1 MVKLILTFFY
11 LTLFFSCSKN
21 KDQLSFVF
29 EHDGIAREYMLYIPN
44 TIKPQAPLIFVLHGL
59 GSTNSHI
66 RDYSQMDL
74 VANKNGFVVCY
85 PQGTGSTKNTIHTKK
100 GSSFWNVGYEIHKN
114 EVVDDVSFLTSLA
127 IYLQQEYDLD
137 PEKTFCTGMSNGGD
151 MSYLLG
157 CQAPE
162 VFKAIASITGCM
174 MEWIYKSCDNNS
186 PIPVFQIHG
195 TRDNITYY
203 DGDIKNRD
211 KWGAYLGVESTIQF
225 WVDHNMCSK
234 SIIDTIGFVNNES
247 RYIIR
252 EKFLN
257 GVDENEVWL
266 HKVIDG
272 GHDWVQKSLEKDFN
286 TSEEIWK
293 FFEHLISLR
302 SRSA

>member
-1 MVKLILTFFY
+1 MVKLILTFSY

-29 EHDGIAREYMLYIPN
+29 EHDGIAREYMLYIPS

-74 VANKNGFVVCY
+74 VADKNGFVVCY

-203 DGDIKNRD
+203 DGDITNRD
-211 KWGAYLGVESTIQF
+211 RWGAYLGVESTIQF
-225 WVDHNMCSK
+225 WVDRNMCSK

-293 FFEHLISLR
+293 FFEHLMSFRIR
-302 SRSA
+302 SE

>member
-11 LTLFFSCSKN
+11 VTLFFSCSKN

-29 EHDGIAREYMLYIPN
+29 EHDGIAREYMLYIPS

-174 MEWIYKSCDNNS
+174 MEWIYKSCDNNR

-195 TRDNITYY
+195 TKDNITYY
-203 DGDIKNRD
+203 DGDITNRD
-211 KWGAYLGVESTIQF
+211 RWGAYLGVESTIQF

-247 RYIIR
+247 RYIVR

-257 GVDENEVWL
+257 GIDENEVWL
-266 HKVIDG
+266 YKVIDG
-272 GHDWVQKSLEKDFN
+272 GHDWIQKSLEKDFN

-293 FFEHLISLR
+293 FFEHLMSFRIR
-302 SRSA
+302 SE

>member
-1 MVKLILTFFY
+1 MVKLILIFFY
-11 LTLFFSCSKN
+11 VTLFFSCSKN

-29 EHDGIAREYMLYIPN
+29 EHDGTAREYMLYVPN

-100 GSSFWNVGYEIHKN
+100 GSFFWNVGYEIHKN

-127 IYLQQEYDLD
+127 VYLQQEYDLD

-195 TRDNITYY
+195 TKDNITYY
-203 DGDIKNRD
+203 DGDITNRD
-211 KWGAYLGVESTIQF
+211 RWGAYLGVESTIQF

-257 GVDENEVWL
+257 GIDENEVWL
-266 HKVIDG
+266 YKVIDG

-293 FFEHLISLR
+293 FFEHLMSFRIR
-302 SRSA
+302 SE

>member
-29 EHDGIAREYMLYIPN
+29 EHDGTAREYMLYVPN

-100 GSSFWNVGYEIHKN
+100 GSFFWNVGYEIHKN

-195 TRDNITYY
+195 TKDNITYY

-211 KWGAYLGVESTIQF
+211 RWGAYLGVESTIQF

-257 GVDENEVWL
+257 GIDENEVWL
-266 HKVIDG
+266 YKVING
-272 GHDWVQKSLEKDFN
+272 GHDWVQKSLEKNFN

-293 FFEHLISLR
+293 FFEHLMSFRIR
-302 SRSA
+302 SE

>member
-11 LTLFFSCSKN
+11 VTLFFSCSKN

-29 EHDGIAREYMLYIPN
+29 EHDGITREYMLYIPN

-100 GSSFWNVGYEIHKN
+100 GSFFWNVGYEIHKN

-195 TRDNITYY
+195 TKDNITYY
-203 DGDIKNRD
+203 DGDIKNIDR
-211 KWGAYLGVESTIQF
+211 WGAYLGVESTIQF
-225 WVDHNMCSK
+225 WVDRNMCSK

-293 FFEHLISLR
+293 FFEHLMSFRIR
-302 SRSA
+302 SE

>member
-11 LTLFFSCSKN
+11 VTLFFSCSKN

-29 EHDGIAREYMLYIPN
+29 EHDGITREYMLYIPN

-85 PQGTGSTKNTIHTKK
+85 PQGTGSTINTIHTKK

-186 PIPVFQIHG
+186 PLPVFQIHG

-211 KWGAYLGVESTIQF
+211 RWGAYLGVESTIQF
-225 WVDHNMCSK
+225 WVDHNMCSQ

-293 FFEHLISLR
+293 FFEHLMSFRIR
-302 SRSA
+302 SE

>member
-11 LTLFFSCSKN
+11 VTLFFSCSKN

-44 TIKPQAPLIFVLHGL
+44 TIKPHAPLIFVLHGL

-195 TRDNITYY
+195 TKDNITYY

-211 KWGAYLGVESTIQF
+211 RWGAYLGVESTIQF

-257 GVDENEVWL
+257 GIDENEVWL
-266 HKVIDG
+266 YKVIDG

>member
-195 TRDNITYY
+195 TKDNITYY
-203 DGDIKNRD
+203 DGDITNRD
-211 KWGAYLGVESTIQF
+211 RWGAYLGVESTIQF

-257 GVDENEVWL
+257 GIDENEVWL
-266 HKVIDG
+266 YKVIDG
-272 GHDWVQKSLEKDFN
+272 GHDWIQKSLEKDFN

-293 FFEHLISLR
+293 FFEHLMSFRIR
-302 SRSA
+302 SE

>member
-11 LTLFFSCSKN
+11 VTLFFSCSKN

-29 EHDGIAREYMLYIPN
+29 EHDGITREYMLYIPN

-174 MEWIYKSCDNNS
+174 MEWIYKSCDDNS

-195 TRDNITYY
+195 TNDNITYY

-211 KWGAYLGVESTIQF
+211 RWGAYLGVESTIQF
-225 WVDHNMCSK
+225 WVDHNMCSQ

-293 FFEHLISLR
+293 FFEHLMSFRIR
-302 SRSA
+302 SE

>member
-11 LTLFFSCSKN
+11 VTLFFSCSKN

-203 DGDIKNRD
+203 DGDITNRD
-211 KWGAYLGVESTIQF
+211 RWGAYLGVESTIQF

-293 FFEHLISLR
+293 FFEHLMSFRIR
-302 SRSA
+302 SE

>member
-29 EHDGIAREYMLYIPN
+29 EHDGIAREYILYIPN

-174 MEWIYKSCDNNS
+174 MEWIYKSCDNKS

-195 TRDNITYY
+195 TKDNITYY

-211 KWGAYLGVESTIQF
+211 RWGAYLGVESTIQF

-257 GVDENEVWL
+257 GIDENEVWL
-266 HKVIDG
+266 YKVIDG

>member
-1 MVKLILTFFY
+1 MVKLILTFSY

-29 EHDGIAREYMLYIPN
+29 EHDGIAREYMLYIPS

-74 VANKNGFVVCY
+74 VADKNGFVVCY

-203 DGDIKNRD
+203 DGDITNRD
-211 KWGAYLGVESTIQF
+211 RWGAYLGVESTIQF

-266 HKVIDG
+266 HKVING

-293 FFEHLISLR
+293 FFEHLMSFRIR
-302 SRSA
+302 SE

>member
-44 TIKPQAPLIFVLHGL
+44 TIKPLAPLIFVLHGL

-195 TRDNITYY
+195 TKDNITYY
-203 DGDIKNRD
+203 DGDITNRD
-211 KWGAYLGVESTIQF
+211 RWGAYLGVESTIQF
-225 WVDHNMCSK
+225 WVDRNMCSK

-247 RYIIR
+247 RYIVR

-293 FFEHLISLR
+293 FFEHLMSFRIR
-302 SRSA
+302 SE

>member
-11 LTLFFSCSKN
+11 VTLFFSCSKN

-44 TIKPQAPLIFVLHGL
+44 TMKPQAPLIFVLHGL

-195 TRDNITYY
+195 TKDNITYY

-211 KWGAYLGVESTIQF
+211 RWGAYLGVESTIQF

-266 HKVIDG
+266 HKVING

-293 FFEHLISLR
+293 FFEHLMSFRIR
-302 SRSA
+302 SE

>member
-1 MVKLILTFFY
+1 MVKLILTFSY

-29 EHDGIAREYMLYIPN
+29 EHDGIAREYMLYIPS

-157 CQAPE
+157 CQAAE

-195 TRDNITYY
+195 TKDNITYY
-203 DGDIKNRD
+203 VGDIKNRD
-211 KWGAYLGVESTIQF
+211 RWGAYMGVESTIQF

-257 GVDENEVWL
+257 GIDENEVWL
-266 HKVIDG
+266 YKVIDG
-272 GHDWVQKSLEKDFN
+272 GHDWIQKSLEKDFN

-293 FFEHLISLR
+293 FFEHLMSFRIR
-302 SRSA
+302 SE

>member
-44 TIKPQAPLIFVLHGL
+44 TMKPQAPLIFVLHGL

>member
-29 EHDGIAREYMLYIPN
+29 EHDGITREYMLYIPN

-211 KWGAYLGVESTIQF
+211 RWGAYLGVESTIQF

-293 FFEHLISLR
+293 FFEHLMSFRIR
-302 SRSA
+302 SE

>member
-1 MVKLILTFFY
+1 MKLILTFFY
-11 LTLFFSCSKN
+11 LTLFFSWSKN
-21 KDQLSFVF
+21 KDQLSFAF
-29 EHDGIAREYMLYIPN
+29 EHDGIAREYMLCIPN

-100 GSSFWNVGYEIHKN
+100 GSFFWNVGYEIHKN

-127 IYLQQEYDLD
+127 VYLQQEYDLD

-195 TRDNITYY
+195 TKDNITYY

-211 KWGAYLGVESTIQF
+211 RWGAYLGVESTIQF
-225 WVDHNMCSK
+225 WVDHNMCSQ

-247 RYIIR
+247 LYIIR

-293 FFEHLISLR
+293 FFEHLMSFRIR
-302 SRSA
+302 SE

>member
-29 EHDGIAREYMLYIPN
+29 EHDGITREYMLYIPN

-174 MEWIYKSCDNNS
+174 MEWIYKSCDNKS

-195 TRDNITYY
+195 TKDNITYY

-211 KWGAYLGVESTIQF
+211 RWGAYLGVESTIQF

-257 GVDENEVWL
+257 GIDENEVWL
-266 HKVIDG
+266 YKVIDG

-293 FFEHLISLR
+293 FFEHLMSFR
-302 SRSA
+302 SHSE

>member
-1 MVKLILTFFY
+1 MVKLILTFSY

-29 EHDGIAREYMLYIPN
+29 EHDGIAREYMLYIPS
-44 TIKPQAPLIFVLHGL
+44 TVKPQAPLIFVLHGL

-74 VANKNGFVVCY
+74 VADKNGFVVCY

-211 KWGAYLGVESTIQF
+211 MWGAYLGVESTIQF
-225 WVDHNMCSK
+225 WVDRNMCSK

-247 RYIIR
+247 RYIVR

-293 FFEHLISLR
+293 FFEHLMSFRIR
-302 SRSA
+302 SE

>member
-1 MVKLILTFFY
+1 MAKLILTFFY
-11 LTLFFSCSKN
+11 VTLFFSCSKN

-29 EHDGIAREYMLYIPN
+29 EHDGITREYMLYIPN

-186 PIPVFQIHG
+186 PLPVFQIHG

-211 KWGAYLGVESTIQF
+211 RWGAYLGVESTIQF
-225 WVDHNMCSK
+225 WVDHNMCSQ

-293 FFEHLISLR
+293 FFEHLMSFRIR
-302 SRSA
+302 SE

>member
-1 MVKLILTFFY
+1 MVKLILIFFY
-11 LTLFFSCSKN
+11 VTLFFSCSKN
-21 KDQLSFVF
+21 KNQLSFVF

-211 KWGAYLGVESTIQF
+211 RWGAYLGVESTIQF

-257 GVDENEVWL
+257 GVDANEVWL
-266 HKVIDG
+266 YKVIDG

-293 FFEHLISLR
+293 FFEHLMSFRIR
-302 SRSA
+302 SE

>member
-11 LTLFFSCSKN
+11 FTLFFSCSKN

-29 EHDGIAREYMLYIPN
+29 EHDGTAREYMLYVPN

-100 GSSFWNVGYEIHKN
+100 GSFFWNVGYEIHKN

-127 IYLQQEYDLD
+127 VYLQQEYDLD

-195 TRDNITYY
+195 TKDNITYY

-211 KWGAYLGVESTIQF
+211 RWGAYLGVESTIQF

-257 GVDENEVWL
+257 GIDENEVWL
-266 HKVIDG
+266 YKVING
-272 GHDWVQKSLEKDFN
+272 GHDWVQKSLEKNFN

-293 FFEHLISLR
+293 FFEHLMSFRIR
-302 SRSA
+302 SE

>member
-174 MEWIYKSCDNNS
+174 MEWIYKSCDNKS

-195 TRDNITYY
+195 TKDNITYY

-211 KWGAYLGVESTIQF
+211 RWGAYLGVESTIQF

-257 GVDENEVWL
+257 GIDENEVWL
-266 HKVIDG
+266 YKVIDG

-293 FFEHLISLR
+293 FFEHLMSFR
-302 SRSA
+302 SHSE

>member
-1 MVKLILTFFY
+1 MVKLILTFSY

-29 EHDGIAREYMLYIPN
+29 EHDGIAREYMLYIPS

-195 TRDNITYY
+195 TKDNITYY
-203 DGDIKNRD
+203 DGDITNRD
-211 KWGAYLGVESTIQF
+211 RWGAYLGVESTIQF
-225 WVDHNMCSK
+225 WVDHNMCSQ

-257 GVDENEVWL
+257 GIDENEVWL
-266 HKVIDG
+266 YKVIDG

-293 FFEHLISLR
+293 FFEHLMSFRIR
-302 SRSA
+302 GE

>member
-11 LTLFFSCSKN
+11 VTLFFSCSKN

-66 RDYSQMDL
+66 RDYSKMDL

-100 GSSFWNVGYEIHKN
+100 GSFFWNVGYEIHKN

-195 TRDNITYY
+195 TKDNITYY

-211 KWGAYLGVESTIQF
+211 RWGAYLGVESTIQF

-257 GVDENEVWL
+257 GVDANEVWL
-266 HKVIDG
+266 YKVIDG

>member
-11 LTLFFSCSKN
+11 LALFFSCSKN

-44 TIKPQAPLIFVLHGL
+44 NTKPQAPLIFVLHGL

-85 PQGTGSTKNTIHTKK
+85 PQGTASTKNTIHTKK
-100 GSSFWNVGYEIHKN
+100 GSFFWNVGYEIHKN

-127 IYLQQEYDLD
+127 VYLQQEYDLD

-162 VFKAIASITGCM
+162 
-174 MEWIYKSCDNNS
+174 
-186 PIPVFQIHG
+186 
-195 TRDNITYY
+195 
-203 DGDIKNRD
+203 
-211 KWGAYLGVESTIQF
+211 YL
-225 WVDHNMCSK
+225 
-234 SIIDTIGFVNNES
+234 
-247 RYIIR
+247 R
-252 EKFLN
+252 L
-257 GVDENEVWL
+257 L
-266 HKVIDG
+266 
-272 GHDWVQKSLEKDFN
+272 LP
-286 TSEEIWK
+286 
-293 FFEHLISLR
+293 
-302 SRSA
+302 

>member
-29 EHDGIAREYMLYIPN
+29 EHDGIAREYILYIPN

-174 MEWIYKSCDNNS
+174 MEWIYKSCDNKS

-195 TRDNITYY
+195 TKDNITYY

-211 KWGAYLGVESTIQF
+211 RWGAYLGVESTIQF

-293 FFEHLISLR
+293 FFEHLMSFRIR
-302 SRSA
+302 SE

>member
-11 LTLFFSCSKN
+11 VTLFFSCSKN

-29 EHDGIAREYMLYIPN
+29 EHDGIAREYMLYVPN

-66 RDYSQMDL
+66 RDYSKMDL

-195 TRDNITYY
+195 TKDNITYY

-211 KWGAYLGVESTIQF
+211 RWGAYLGVESTIQF

-257 GVDENEVWL
+257 GIDENEVWL
-266 HKVIDG
+266 YKVIDG

>member
-1 MVKLILTFFY
+1 MVKLILTFSY

-29 EHDGIAREYMLYIPN
+29 EHDGIAREYMLYIPS

-100 GSSFWNVGYEIHKN
+100 GSFFWNVGYEIHKN

-186 PIPVFQIHG
+186 PIPVFRFMELRIILHITMG
-195 TRDNITYY
+195 T
-203 DGDIKNRD
+203 
-211 KWGAYLGVESTIQF
+211 
-225 WVDHNMCSK
+225 
-234 SIIDTIGFVNNES
+234 
-247 RYIIR
+247 
-252 EKFLN
+252 
-257 GVDENEVWL
+257 
-266 HKVIDG
+266 
-272 GHDWVQKSLEKDFN
+272 
-286 TSEEIWK
+286 
-293 FFEHLISLR
+293 
-302 SRSA
+302 

>member
-11 LTLFFSCSKN
+11 VTLFFSCSKN

-29 EHDGIAREYMLYIPN
+29 KHDGIAREYMLYIPN

-100 GSSFWNVGYEIHKN
+100 GSFFWNVGYEIHKN

-195 TRDNITYY
+195 TKDNITYY

-211 KWGAYLGVESTIQF
+211 RWGAYLGVESTIQF

-257 GVDENEVWL
+257 GIDENEVWL
-266 HKVIDG
+266 YKVIDG

>member
-1 MVKLILTFFY
+1 
-11 LTLFFSCSKN
+11 
-21 KDQLSFVF
+21 
-29 EHDGIAREYMLYIPN
+29 
-44 TIKPQAPLIFVLHGL
+44 
-59 GSTNSHI
+59 
-66 RDYSQMDL
+66 
-74 VANKNGFVVCY
+74 
-85 PQGTGSTKNTIHTKK
+85 
-100 GSSFWNVGYEIHKN
+100 
-114 EVVDDVSFLTSLA
+114 
-127 IYLQQEYDLD
+127 
-137 PEKTFCTGMSNGGD
+137 MSNGGD

-195 TRDNITYY
+195 TKDNITYY
-203 DGDIKNRD
+203 DGDITNRD
-211 KWGAYLGVESTIQF
+211 RWGAYLGVESTIQF

-293 FFEHLISLR
+293 FFEHLMSFRIR
-302 SRSA
+302 SE

>member
-11 LTLFFSCSKN
+11 VTLFFSCSKN

-29 EHDGIAREYMLYIPN
+29 EHDGITREYMLYIPN

-195 TRDNITYY
+195 TKDNITYY

-211 KWGAYLGVESTIQF
+211 RWGAYLGVESTIQF

-257 GVDENEVWL
+257 GVDKNEVWL

-293 FFEHLISLR
+293 FFEHLMSFSIR
-302 SRSA
+302 SE

>member
-74 VANKNGFVVCY
+74 VADKNCFAVCY

-114 EVVDDVSFLTSLA
+114 EIVDDVSFLTSLA
-127 IYLQQEYDLD
+127 IYLQQEYNLD

-157 CQAPE
+157 CQASE

-186 PIPVFQIHG
+186 PIPVFQVHG
-195 TRDNITYY
+195 TKDNITYY

-211 KWGAYLGVESTIQF
+211 RWGAYLGVESTIQF
-225 WVDHNMCSK
+225 WVDHNMCSQ

-293 FFEHLISLR
+293 FFEHLMSFRIR
-302 SRSA
+302 SE

>member
-11 LTLFFSCSKN
+11 VTLFFSCSKN

-29 EHDGIAREYMLYIPN
+29 EHDGITREYMLYIPN

-186 PIPVFQIHG
+186 PLPVFQIHG
-195 TRDNITYY
+195 TNDNITYY

-211 KWGAYLGVESTIQF
+211 RWGAYLGVESTIQF
-225 WVDHNMCSK
+225 WVDHNMCSQ

-293 FFEHLISLR
+293 FFEHLMSFRIR
-302 SRSA
+302 SE

>member
-1 MVKLILTFFY
+1 MVKLILTFSY

-195 TRDNITYY
+195 TKDNITYY

-211 KWGAYLGVESTIQF
+211 RWGAYLGVESTIQF
-225 WVDHNMCSK
+225 WVDHNMCSQ

-293 FFEHLISLR
+293 FFEHLMSFSIR
-302 SRSA
+302 SE

>member
-11 LTLFFSCSKN
+11 VTLFFSCSKN

-29 EHDGIAREYMLYIPN
+29 EHDGITREYMLYIPN

-195 TRDNITYY
+195 TKDNITYY
-203 DGDIKNRD
+203 DGDIKNIDR
-211 KWGAYLGVESTIQF
+211 WGAYLGVESTIQF

-257 GVDENEVWL
+257 GIDENEVWL
-266 HKVIDG
+266 YKVIDG

-293 FFEHLISLR
+293 FFEHLMSFRIR
-302 SRSA
+302 SE

>member
-11 LTLFFSCSKN
+11 VTLFFSCSKN

-29 EHDGIAREYMLYIPN
+29 EHDGITREYMLYIPN

-186 PIPVFQIHG
+186 PLPVFQIHG

-211 KWGAYLGVESTIQF
+211 RWGAYLGVESTIQF
-225 WVDHNMCSK
+225 WVDHNMCSQ

-293 FFEHLISLR
+293 FFEHLMSFRIR
-302 SRSA
+302 SE

>member
-29 EHDGIAREYMLYIPN
+29 EHDGTAREYMLYVPN

-100 GSSFWNVGYEIHKN
+100 GSFFWNVGYEIHKN

-127 IYLQQEYDLD
+127 VYLQQEYDLD

-195 TRDNITYY
+195 TKDNITYY

-211 KWGAYLGVESTIQF
+211 RWGAYLGVESTIQF

-257 GVDENEVWL
+257 GIDENEVWL
-266 HKVIDG
+266 YKVING
-272 GHDWVQKSLEKDFN
+272 GHDWVQKSLEKNFN

-293 FFEHLISLR
+293 FFEHLMSFRIR
-302 SRSA
+302 SE